1 MGKKGSGYM
10 KVDNRSVL
18 RQGQIE
24 ILGLLYKYRFGSR
37 QLIAESLKVKAG
49 SNIYEKLNVL
59 VKHGFVA
66 KRYDK
71 SLRLQGLPAAY
82 YLTPK
87 GLKTLQSL
95 DAWNYITEATI
106 RSSYRDKNISQS
118 FINHTLD
125 VYSYTNMLVKTYS
138 TLKVFTRR
146 DMSRYSY
153 FPNNPP
159 DAFLSLKTGEET
171 TPKRFFFD
179 FISDDTPRSVIAKR
193 IAQYMQFFSD
203 GEWDATNSQIPI
215 LLFLTTKPA
224 IKKHLMRST
233 RAIRGTFDM
242 GDEVSIYAATIDQLL
257 SAESGRI
264 WEDIDSADGL
274 SPLDELH

>member
-59 VKHGFVA
+59 IKHGFVA

-95 DAWNYITEATI
+95 DAWNYITEAAI

>member
-59 VKHGFVA
+59 IKHGFVA

-95 DAWNYITEATI
+95 DAWNYITEAAI

-125 VYSYTNMLVKTYS
+125 VYSHTNMLVKTYP

-159 DAFLSLKTGEET
+159 DAFLSLKTGKEMP
-171 TPKRFFFD
+171 PKRFFFD
-179 FISDDTPRSVIAKR
+179 FISDDTPRSVIVKR

-215 LLFLTTKPA
+215 LLFLTAKPA

-242 GDEVSIYAATIDQLL
+242 EDEIAIYAATIDQLL

-264 WEDIDSADGL
+264 WEDIDGTDSL
-274 SPLDELH
+274 FPLDELH

>member
-59 VKHGFVA
+59 IKHGFVA

-71 SLRLQGLPAAY
+71 SLRLQGLPVAY

-87 GLKTLQSL
+87 GIKTLQSL
-95 DAWNYITEATI
+95 STWNYITEATI

-125 VYSYTNMLVKTYS
+125 VYSYTNMLAKTYP

-171 TPKRFFFD
+171 TPRRFFFD

-215 LLFLTTKPA
+215 LLFLTAKPA
-224 IKKHLMRST
+224 IKKHLMRT
-233 RAIRGTFDM
+233 VRAIRGTFDM
-242 GDEVSIYAATIDQLL
+242 EDEVSIYAATIDQLL

-264 WEDIDSADGL
+264 WEDIDSADSL
-274 SPLDELH
+274 FPLDELR

>member
-59 VKHGFVA
+59 IKHGFVA

-106 RSSYRDKNISQS
+106 RSSYRDKGISQS

-125 VYSYTNMLVKTYS
+125 VYSYTNMLAKTYP

-179 FISDDTPRSVIAKR
+179 FISETTPRAAINHR
-193 IAQYMQFFSD
+193 IAQYIKFFD
-203 GEWDATNSQIPI
+203 EGGWNETNSDLPK
-215 LLFLTTKPA
+215 LLFLVETIATKKRLLKVA
-224 IKKHLMRST
+224 
-233 RAIRGTFDM
+233 RAIRNQFDM
-242 GDEVSIYAATIDQLL
+242 EDDIEVYIATVN
-257 SAESGRI
+257 
-264 WEDIDSADGL
+264 DIMNSDTNKL
-274 SPLDELH
+274 WMNIDELNNRFSLDDL

>member
-1 MGKKGSGYM
+1 M
-10 KVDNRSVL
+10 KVDNRLML

-24 ILGLLYKYRFGSR
+24 ILGLLYKYQFGSR

-59 VKHGFVA
+59 IKHGFVA

-125 VYSYTNMLVKTYS
+125 VYSYTNMLAKTHP

-215 LLFLTTKPA
+215 LLFLTFKPA
-224 IKKHLMRST
+224 IKKYLMRSA
-233 RAIRGTFDM
+233 RAVRGTFDM
-242 GDEVSIYAATIDQLL
+242 EDEVAIYAATIDQLL
-257 SAESGRI
+257 SAESSRI
-264 WEDIDSADGL
+264 WEDIDSADSL
-274 SPLDELH
+274 FPLDELH

>member
-18 RQGQIE
+18 RQGQTE

-125 VYSYTNMLVKTYS
+125 VYSYTNMLAKTYP
-138 TLKVFTRR
+138 TLKVFMRR

-159 DAFLSLKTGEET
+159 DAFLSLKIGEKA
-171 TPKRFFFD
+171 TPRRFFFD
-179 FISDDTPRSVIAKR
+179 FISETTPRAAINHR
-193 IAQYMQFFSD
+193 IAQYIKFFD
-203 GEWDATNSQIPI
+203 EGGWNETNSELPK
-215 LLFLTTKPA
+215 LLFLVETIT
-224 IKKHLMRST
+224 IKKRLLKAA
-233 RAIRGTFDM
+233 RAIRNQFDM
-242 GDEVSIYAATIDQLL
+242 EDDIEIYITTANDIEHAG
-257 SAESGRI
+257 ANRI
-264 WEDIDSADGL
+264 WISIDDPDSVL
-274 SPLDELH
+274 SLDDL

>member
-1 MGKKGSGYM
+1 M

-59 VKHGFVA
+59 IKHGFVA

-118 FINHTLD
+118 LINHTLD
-125 VYSYTNMLVKTYS
+125 VYSYTNMLAKTYP

-179 FISDDTPRSVIAKR
+179 FMSDDTPRSVIAKR

-215 LLFLTTKPA
+215 LLFLTTKLA
-224 IKKHLMRST
+224 SKKHLIRAV
-233 RAIRGTFDM
+233 RAIRSTFDM
-242 GDEVSIYAATIDQLL
+242 EDEVAIYAATVDQLL
-257 SAESGRI
+257 SAESSRI
-264 WEDIDSADGL
+264 WEDIDSAD
-274 SPLDELH
+274 SFFPLDELH

>member
-1 MGKKGSGYM
+1 M
-10 KVDNRSVL
+10 KVDNRLML

-24 ILGLLYKYRFGSR
+24 ILRLLYKYRFGSR

-59 VKHGFVA
+59 IKHSFVA

-125 VYSYTNMLVKTYS
+125 VYSYTNMLAKTYP

-215 LLFLTTKPA
+215 LLFLTFKPA
-224 IKKHLMRST
+224 IKKYLMRSA
-233 RAIRGTFDM
+233 RAVRGTFDM
-242 GDEVSIYAATIDQLL
+242 EDEVAIYAATIDQLL
-257 SAESGRI
+257 SAESSRI
-264 WEDIDSADGL
+264 WEDIDSADSL
-274 SPLDELH
+274 FPLDELH

>member
-159 DAFLSLKTGEET
+159 DAFLSLKTGDET

-193 IAQYMQFFSD
+193 ITQYMQFFSD

>member
-59 VKHGFVA
+59 IKHGFVA

-95 DAWNYITEATI
+95 NAWNYITEATI

-125 VYSYTNMLVKTYS
+125 VYSCTNMLAKTHP

-146 DMSRYSY
+146 DMSHYSY

-215 LLFLTTKPA
+215 LLFLTFKPA
-224 IKKHLMRST
+224 IKKYLMRSA
-233 RAIRGTFDM
+233 RAVRGTFDM
-242 GDEVSIYAATIDQLL
+242 EDEVAIYAATIDQLL
-257 SAESGRI
+257 SAESSRI
-264 WEDIDSADGL
+264 WEDIDSADSL
-274 SPLDELH
+274 FPLDKLH

>member
-49 SNIYEKLNVL
+49 SNIYERLNVL
-59 VKHGFVA
+59 IKHGFIA

-125 VYSYTNMLVKTYS
+125 VYSYTNMLAKTYP
-138 TLKVFTRR
+138 TLKIFTRR

-242 GDEVSIYAATIDQLL
+242 EDEVSIYAATIDQLL

-264 WEDIDSADGL
+264 WEDIDGTDSL
-274 SPLDELH
+274 FPLDELH

>member
-1 MGKKGSGYM
+1 M

-18 RQGQIE
+18 HQGQIE

-59 VKHGFVA
+59 IKHGFIA

-125 VYSYTNMLVKTYS
+125 VYSCTNILVKTYP
-138 TLKVFTRR
+138 TLKVFMRR

-159 DAFLSLKTGEET
+159 DTFLSLKIGEKA
-171 TPKRFFFD
+171 TPRRFFFD
-179 FISDDTPRSVIAKR
+179 FISETTPRAAINHR
-193 IAQYMQFFSD
+193 IAQYIKFFD
-203 GEWDATNSQIPI
+203 EGGWNETNSDLPK
-215 LLFLTTKPA
+215 LLFLVETIATKKRLLKVA
-224 IKKHLMRST
+224 
-233 RAIRGTFDM
+233 RAIRNQFDM
-242 GDEVSIYAATIDQLL
+242 EDDIEIYITTANDIEHAG
-257 SAESGRI
+257 ANRI
-264 WEDIDSADGL
+264 WISIDDPDSVL
-274 SPLDELH
+274 SLDDL

>member
-1 MGKKGSGYM
+1 M

-59 VKHGFVA
+59 IKYGFIA

-106 RSSYRDKNISQS
+106 RSSYRDKGISQS

-125 VYSYTNMLVKTYS
+125 VYSYTNMLAKTYP

-179 FISDDTPRSVIAKR
+179 FISETTPRAAINHR
-193 IAQYMQFFSD
+193 IAQYIKFFD
-203 GEWDATNSQIPI
+203 EGGWNETNSDLPK
-215 LLFLTTKPA
+215 LLFLVETIATKKRLLKVA
-224 IKKHLMRST
+224 
-233 RAIRGTFDM
+233 RAIRNQFDM
-242 GDEVSIYAATIDQLL
+242 EDDIEVYIATVN
-257 SAESGRI
+257 
-264 WEDIDSADGL
+264 DIINSDTNKL
-274 SPLDELH
+274 WMNIDELNNRFSLDDL

>member
-1 MGKKGSGYM
+1 M
-10 KVDNRSVL
+10 KVDNRSIL
-18 RQGQIE
+18 RQGQTE

-59 VKHGFVA
+59 IKHGFIA

-95 DAWNYITEATI
+95 DAWNYITEAAI
-106 RSSYRDKNISQS
+106 RSSYRDKGISQS

-125 VYSYTNMLVKTYS
+125 VYNYTNMLAKTYP

-159 DAFLSLKTGEET
+159 DTFLSLKIGEEA
-171 TPKRFFFD
+171 TPRRFFFD
-179 FISDDTPRSVIAKR
+179 FISETTPRAAINHR
-193 IAQYMQFFSD
+193 IAQYIKFFD
-203 GEWDATNSQIPI
+203 EGGWNETNSELPK
-215 LLFLTTKPA
+215 LLFLVETIT
-224 IKKHLMRST
+224 IKKRLLKAA
-233 RAIRGTFDM
+233 RAIRNQFDM
-242 GDEVSIYAATIDQLL
+242 EDDIEIYITTANDIEHAG
-257 SAESGRI
+257 ANRI
-264 WEDIDSADGL
+264 WISIDDPDSVL
-274 SPLDELH
+274 SLDDL

>member
-59 VKHGFVA
+59 IKHGFVA

-87 GLKTLQSL
+87 GLKTLQPL

-106 RSSYRDKNISQS
+106 RSSYRDKGISQS

-125 VYSYTNMLVKTYS
+125 VYSYTNMLAKTYP

-179 FISDDTPRSVIAKR
+179 FISDDTPRSIIAKH

-242 GDEVSIYAATIDQLL
+242 EDEVAIYAATIDQLL

-264 WEDIDSADGL
+264 WEDIDSADSL
-274 SPLDELH
+274 FPLDELH

>member
-37 QLIAESLKVKAG
+37 QLIAESLKIKAG
-49 SNIYEKLNVL
+49 SNVYEKLNVL
-59 VKHGFVA
+59 IKHGFIA

-125 VYSYTNMLVKTYS
+125 VYSYTNMLAKTYP

-242 GDEVSIYAATIDQLL
+242 EDEVSIYAATIDQLL

>member
-1 MGKKGSGYM
+1 M

-18 RQGQIE
+18 RQGQTE

-125 VYSYTNMLVKTYS
+125 VYSYTNMLAKTYP
-138 TLKVFTRR
+138 TLKVFMRR

-159 DAFLSLKTGEET
+159 DAFLSLKIGEKA
-171 TPKRFFFD
+171 TPRRFFFD
-179 FISDDTPRSVIAKR
+179 FISETTPRAAINHR
-193 IAQYMQFFSD
+193 IAQYIKFFD
-203 GEWDATNSQIPI
+203 EGGWNETNSELPK
-215 LLFLTTKPA
+215 LLFLVETIT
-224 IKKHLMRST
+224 IKKRLLKAA
-233 RAIRGTFDM
+233 RAIRNQFDM
-242 GDEVSIYAATIDQLL
+242 EDDIEIYITTANDIEHAG
-257 SAESGRI
+257 ANRI
-264 WEDIDSADGL
+264 WISIDDPDSVL
-274 SPLDELH
+274 SLDDL

>member
-1 MGKKGSGYM
+1 M

-37 QLIAESLKVKAG
+37 QLIAESLKIKAG
-49 SNIYEKLNVL
+49 SNVYEKLNVL
-59 VKHGFVA
+59 IKHGFIA

-125 VYSYTNMLVKTYS
+125 VYSYTNMLAKTYP

-242 GDEVSIYAATIDQLL
+242 EDEVSIYAATIDQLL

>member
-1 MGKKGSGYM
+1 MGKKGSGYV

-37 QLIAESLKVKAG
+37 RLIAESLKVKAG

-59 VKHGFVA
+59 IKHGFVA

-71 SLRLQGLPAAY
+71 SLRLQGLPTAY

-95 DAWNYITEATI
+95 DAWNYITEAAI
-106 RSSYRDKNISQS
+106 RSSYRDKGISQS
-118 FINHTLD
+118 SINHTLD
-125 VYSYTNMLVKTYS
+125 VYNYTNMLAKTYP

-159 DAFLSLKTGEET
+159 DAFLSLKIGEEA
-171 TPKRFFFD
+171 TPRRFSFD
-179 FISDDTPRSVIAKR
+179 FISETTQRTAINHR
-193 IAQYMQFFSD
+193 IAQYIKFFD
-203 GEWDATNSQIPI
+203 EGGWNETNSELPK
-215 LLFLTTKPA
+215 LLFLVETIA
-224 IKKHLMRST
+224 IKKRLLKAA
-233 RAIRGTFDM
+233 RAIRDQFDM
-242 GDEVSIYAATIDQLL
+242 EDDIEVYITTANDIEHADAS
-257 SAESGRI
+257 RI
-264 WEDIDSADGL
+264 WISIDDPDSTL
-274 SPLDELH
+274 SLDDL

>member
-1 MGKKGSGYM
+1 MGKKGSGYV

-37 QLIAESLKVKAG
+37 RLIAESLKVKAG

-59 VKHGFVA
+59 IKHGFVA

-71 SLRLQGLPAAY
+71 SLRLQGLPTAY

-95 DAWNYITEATI
+95 DAWNYITEAAI
-106 RSSYRDKNISQS
+106 RSSYRDKGISQS
-118 FINHTLD
+118 SINHTLD
-125 VYSYTNMLVKTYS
+125 VYNYTNMLAKTYP

-159 DAFLSLKTGEET
+159 DAFLSLKIGEEA
-171 TPKRFFFD
+171 TPRRFFFD
-179 FISDDTPRSVIAKR
+179 FISETTQRTAINHR
-193 IAQYMQFFSD
+193 IAQYIKFFD
-203 GEWDATNSQIPI
+203 EGGWNETNSELPK
-215 LLFLTTKPA
+215 LLFLVETIA
-224 IKKHLMRST
+224 IKKRLLKAA
-233 RAIRGTFDM
+233 RAIRNQFDM
-242 GDEVSIYAATIDQLL
+242 EDDIEVYITTANDIEHADAS
-257 SAESGRI
+257 RI
-264 WEDIDSADGL
+264 WISIDDPDSTL
-274 SPLDELH
+274 SLDDL

>member
-59 VKHGFVA
+59 IKHGFVA

-125 VYSYTNMLVKTYS
+125 VYSCTNMLAKTHP

-146 DMSRYSY
+146 DMSHYSY

-179 FISDDTPRSVIAKR
+179 FISETTPRAAINHR
-193 IAQYMQFFSD
+193 ITQYIKFFD
-203 GEWDATNSQIPI
+203 EGEWNETNSDLPK
-215 LLFLTTKPA
+215 LLFLVETIATKKRLLKVA
-224 IKKHLMRST
+224 
-233 RAIRGTFDM
+233 RAIRNQFDM
-242 GDEVSIYAATIDQLL
+242 EDDIETYITTANDIEHAGAN
-257 SAESGRI
+257 RI
-264 WEDIDSADGL
+264 WISIDDPDSVL
-274 SPLDELH
+274 SLDDL